1 MSHARILMA
10 YKKYKDVEGIHFTGY
25 VEEKDKTFGDCT
37 VVAFPYT
44 STTEA
49 LVLHQVEVL

>member
-10 YKKYKDVEGIHFTGY
+10 YKKYKDVEGIHFTY

-37 VVAFPYT
+37 VVAFPI
-44 STTEA
+44 
-49 LVLHQVEVL
+49 LLQRKLW